1 MVWAF
6 DRGSTVPTR
15 VTEYHVGHGNKVL
28 AGYKLGWPQGE
39 GLRECAMVNRDDV
52 TRKITVRDNT
62 RLVPGT
68 PNPYVTAA
76 TSANTRRTY
85 RAAIRSFERWGGR
98 LPTERDTLVLYL
110 LAHATTLN
118 PRTLGVHLTALGQWH
133 RYQGINDPSR
143 DPLVR
148 KTLEGIRRIHG
159 APKRKAK
166 ALRLEHIAQ
175 IINVLHLQPE
185 GLKKW
190 RDLALTQVGFFGA
203 FRRSELVAIVVEDLR
218 WEPEG
223 LIVCIPQSKTDQSGE
238 GLYRA
243 LPRGDDYVCPATALR
258 TWLDK
263 AGITTGPVFRAINR
277 WGHLQSA
284 ALEPGSINAMLK
296 GLGEQS
302 GFDFVP
308 ELSSHSFRRGLSTS
322 AAREKIDFELIKRQG
337 GWKSDATVWEYIE
350 EGQRLTDNA
359 ALNLI
364 GKVSELVRCKT
375 LLSPG

>member
-1 MVWAF
+1 MA
-6 DRGSTVPTR
+6 D
-15 VTEYHVGHGNKVL
+15 
-28 AGYKLGWPQGE
+28 
-39 GLRECAMVNRDDV
+39 RDDI
-52 TRKITVRDNT
+52 TKQITVRDNT
-62 RLVPGT
+62 GLVPIT

-85 RAAIRSFERWGGR
+85 RAAIRCFERWGGR
-98 LPTERDTLVLYL
+98 LPTERDTLVRYL

-118 PRTLGVHLTALGQWH
+118 PRTLDVHLTALGQWH
-133 RYQGINDPSR
+133 RYQGMNDPSR

-148 KTLEGIRRIHG
+148 KTLEGIRRVH
-159 APKRKAK
+159 ATPKRKAK

-175 IINVLHLQPE
+175 MINALHRQPDA
-185 GLKKW
+185 LKKW

-203 FRRSELVAIVVEDLR
+203 FRRSELVAITVEDLR

-243 LPRGDDYVCPATALR
+243 LPRGDDLVCPVAALR

-277 WGHLQSA
+277 WGHLQPA

-296 GLGEQS
+296 GLGEQCR
-302 GFDFVP
+302 FDFVP

-359 ALNLI
+359 ALTLI
-364 GKVSELVRCKT
+364 GKVSELVQSKT
-375 LLSPG
+375 LHPTG